1 MTFPA
6 RFLAWWETVTWY
18 RRILL
23 IAQLLMILGF
33 AVALSV
39 VRGRPGFAYGDAV
52 LLPHAEGEDTV
63 YAGRVDGERAAFTVS
78 PDGRVGYTWGDFV
91 YGPYTVREDPSAVPE
106 EYDWTRGVE
115 IREGDQ
121 VLFRG
126 GYTGQTYPPLFTEAG
141 EAHQGD
147 ISFTTVYSNGE
158 KTVYSSDGE
167 PLTAEDLHAPG
178 PAVLARLVLDPA
190 LRRRGSVSLFLL
202 VTLLAALNLAAI
214 CFPNAFFRLS
224 LWGHV
229 KNLEE
234 AEPSDYYL
242 FCTHVGW
249 LLLAVIAGVLYWRVV
264 FSLF

>member
-106 EYDWTRGVE
+106 EYDWTLAWRSGRG
-115 IREGDQ
+115 IKSSSGAGTPDRHIPRSSRRRARPIKGTS
-121 VLFRG
+121 LSPP
-126 GYTGQTYPPLFTEAG
+126 YTATARRRST
-141 EAHQGD
+141 
-147 ISFTTVYSNGE
+147 
-158 KTVYSSDGE
+158 
-167 PLTAEDLHAPG
+167 PLTESPLQRRTSTP
-178 PAVLARLVLDPA
+178 LARLVLDPA